1 LHALKLLS
9 EGVHEVSMTF
19 DALPEGLRADIER
32 LAPVRLEVQNSTVEF
47 ALKSE
52 EARVLELV
60 AELARRGRVLRVEIS
75 GASLEDIF
83 VELMQK

>member
-1 LHALKLLS
+1 
-9 EGVHEVSMTF
+9 M
-19 DALPEGLRADIER
+19 
-32 LAPVRLEVQNSTVEF
+32 QNTVEF

-52 EARVLELV
+52 EARVLEIV
-60 AELARRGRVLRVEIS
+60 ADLAKRGRVLRVEIA